1 MDHNPVPPAATT
13 GLSPR
18 RQQLLADIQINPA
31 ETRPLGGLNPYS
43 PPFDTIGQ
51 QFAKLLADHAGL
63 TPSTK
68 LLDLGCGTGRLT
80 KPLQGTLTEGSYH
93 GLDVHP
99 RFLDFCRQ
107 TYTAPNFQFDH
118 LDIRH
123 DEYNPEGK
131 IETTNARL
139 PYATNSFDLV
149 AAVAVFNHFHTSWV
163 FQYVREMGRVLK
175 PRGVLFA
182 TILLLNKQSM
192 EFINTRKEPPYS
204 FQHRTPESWHDFR
217 DRPLFNVA
225 HPEEAIRRVF
235 IKSNLM
241 IREPISYGQWCRTQA
256 GLTGPDVIFAS
267 KGGWR

>member
-1 MDHNPVPPAATT
+1 MGNDLVPPSAAT
-13 GLSPR
+13 GLKPQR
-18 RQQLLADIQINPA
+18 EQLLADIKIDPT

-43 PPFDTIGQ
+43 PPFDTIGR
-51 QFAKLLADHAGL
+51 QFHGLLTDHANL
-63 TPSTK
+63 SPTSK
-68 LLDLGCGTGRLT
+68 ILDIGCGVGRLAKQLQPYLTTGR
-80 KPLQGTLTEGSYH
+80 YR
-93 GLDVHP
+93 GLDVHTG
-99 RFLDFCRQ
+99 FLDYCRH
-107 TYTAPNFQFDH
+107 TYTADNFRFDH

-131 IETTNARL
+131 IEATNARL
-139 PYATNSFDLV
+139 PYDNNSFDVV

-163 FQYVREMGRVLK
+163 FQYVREMGRVLR

-182 TILLLNKQSM
+182 TILLLNRQSM
-192 EFINTRKEPPYS
+192 EFINTKTKPPYS
-204 FQHRTPESWHDFR
+204 FENRHPESWHDYR

-241 IREPISYGQWCRTQA
+241 IREPIAYGQWCLTTG
-256 GLTGPDVIFAS
+256 GLAGPDIILAS